1 MNISNAVVLVTGGG
15 SGIGRVLA
23 SEFARNGARVVC
35 CGRRKEILDDAVAMI
50 TSEGGCAHA
59 IQADVT
65 RHDQVTTLVEK
76 TLSLFGR
83 IDVLFNNAGSFQTI
97 AGVFEADPES
107 WWHDVTV
114 NLLGPFLCMREALPH
129 MIKEDSGII
138 INMNGGRPPGGT
150 SYAASKAGLM
160 ELTRLSAEE
169 LKHIHSNVI
178 VFGAGPGLNRTDMTE
193 YQATSPGGLR
203 WIPGVRDALE
213 AGNIRQPKE
222 IARKTIELVTHA
234 ITGWSGNYYDPDT
247 DIMNFMDM
255 D

>member
-1 MNISNAVVLVTGGG
+1 
-15 SGIGRVLA
+15 VLA
-23 SEFARNGARVVC
+23 SEFARHGAQVVC
-35 CGRRKEILDDAVAMI
+35 CGRRREILDDAVAMI
-50 TSEGGCAHA
+50 KSEGGRAHA

-65 RHDQVTTLVEK
+65 RHDQVKALIDQTVDLY
-76 TLSLFGR
+76 GR
-83 IDVLFNNAGSFQTI
+83 IDILFNNAASFQSI
-97 AGVFEADPES
+97 AGVFEAEPDA
-107 WWHDVTV
+107 WWNDVTI

-129 MIKEDSGII
+129 MIKEDNGII

-160 ELTRLSAEE
+160 ELTRLTAKE
-169 LKHIHSNVI
+169 LIHIHSNVM

-193 YQATSPGGLR
+193 YQATSAGGLR

-213 AGNIRQPKE
+213 AGKIRQPKE

-234 ITGWSGNYYDPDT
+234 IPGWSGNYYDPDT